1 MFGRHFGFWKF
12 GKKNVGSILY
22 LMYVQII
29 SNRKS
34 ILYVSNISISFFSI
48 RGKSAMLFSNKNLK
62 TNKRTTG
69 IVYIFIA
76 CHTGLFVVLKSI
88 VH

>member
-29 SNRKS
+29 TNVKS
-34 ILYVSNISISFFSI
+34 ILYVSDISISFFSV

-62 TNKRTTG
+62 TNRRTTG
-69 IVYIFIA
+69 IFYI
-76 CHTGLFVVLKSI
+76 L
-88 VH
+88 